1 MFIQQYFGVKLK
13 DTQQVVARAVGL
25 ASNSRVVK
33 SRGYGKTWLIAWC
46 AVAIAILYPG
56 TQIGVVSAT
65 AAQATLVL
73 KKIKRFTRQYPI
85 LAGEMVPTGKDFVR
99 ISKDKGY
106 CEFLHGSSIESFSIS
121 QVVGERTKV
130 LIVDEAPRANEQDIK
145 KNAEPTLNT
154 TRDCCIQGGY
164 DDFSSKII
172 FITSPC

>member
-1 MFIQQYFGVKLK
+1 MI
-13 DTQQVVARAVGL
+13 
-25 ASNSRVVK
+25 S
-33 SRGYGKTWLIAWC
+33 
-46 AVAIAILYPG
+46 
-56 TQIGVVSAT
+56 
-65 AAQATLVL
+65 
-73 KKIKRFTRQYPI
+73 
-85 LAGEMVPTGKDFVR
+85 TGKDFVR

-106 CEFLHGSSIESFSIS
+106 CEVLNGSSIESFSIS